1 MKGEDKMKQTI
12 MGIGLIVGVLAGFVP
27 SVDAQTQK
35 KPVDIEACMSWKRVE
50 SPDISPTGRWVT
62 YRIAPMEYN
71 PENTD
76 AKTVHLFDTRT
87 RKEILLDDVENI
99 EFYNSDQALSYQ
111 KADST
116 GNMKTIL
123 MELPSG
129 IKKEWKYKESFRPVN
144 GTPYSVSVTNVPK
157 DTVNHVPSFNR
168 LVVRHLKTGTAFQID
183 SIGYYTLYNEGRSII
198 FVRRQAK
205 GNALCY
211 GPLTG
216 PYQTIYQSAVKKEP
230 VSFSLDTKL
239 MTGEFSIKDSLWYN
253 FSLKKNT
260 CDLVFDRKEVILPA
274 GMELARATLSHSQKF
289 LTMELRPYQEKVN
302 KDKKEE
308 EVKPDKSFEL
318 ELWTWDEYEVPTLQT
333 RGRYFRPQYSKYI
346 YDIASGKLTEV
357 APGHADLLEPDR
369 AEEIHYVLYT
379 DETPYRMQKEWLN
392 EVPFDIYSVNV
403 HTGKKQLV
411 GRSYRTRPK
420 WSMNGKWAVM
430 YDPVAQVWNK
440 FDGTTG
446 KVYNN
451 AQFMAKIDFSTAIPT
466 SYRFIASISTFDYF
480 KKDKL
485 FSRNDKPAFNQKD
498 ERFLK
503 LQVGLP
509 FLSSKRAEFGIG
521 IARIEDKYFQKSV
534 IDFGN
539 DKFDKSRYDLFG
551 GSISFNGSTLN
562 SRQYPT
568 RGYREAL
575 IAQIFIGRERFYP
588 GEGATGNNN
597 KEHHSWL
604 QLSYMK
610 EKYHNMSE
618 HWVLGW
624 YLKALYAS
632 KNFSENYTATMMQA
646 GEFSPTQ
653 HSKLTYNEAF
663 RANQF
668 VGAGI
673 RPIYRLNQMFHLRG
687 EFYGFMPIYPIERNS
702 LNKAYYGK
710 AFSKFEYLGEIS
722 VVCQLPF
729 GDISA
734 YVNHYSSPKREW
746 NVGLSI
752 GWQLFNYR
760 FIE

>member
-1 MKGEDKMKQTI
+1 MHL
-12 MGIGLIVGVLAGFVP
+12 IG
-27 SVDAQTQK
+27 
-35 KPVDIEACMSWKRVE
+35 
-50 SPDISPTGRWVT
+50 
-62 YRIAPMEYN
+62 
-71 PENTD
+71 
-76 AKTVHLFDTRT
+76 
-87 RKEILLDDVENI
+87 
-99 EFYNSDQALSYQ
+99 
-111 KADST
+111 
-116 GNMKTIL
+116 
-123 MELPSG
+123 
-129 IKKEWKYKESFRPVN
+129 
-144 GTPYSVSVTNVPK
+144 
-157 DTVNHVPSFNR
+157 
-168 LVVRHLKTGTAFQID
+168 
-183 SIGYYTLYNEGRSII
+183 
-198 FVRRQAK
+198 
-205 GNALCY
+205 
-211 GPLTG
+211 
-216 PYQTIYQSAVKKEP
+216 
-230 VSFSLDTKL
+230 
-239 MTGEFSIKDSLWYN
+239 
-253 FSLKKNT
+253 
-260 CDLVFDRKEVILPA
+260 
-274 GMELARATLSHSQKF
+274 
-289 LTMELRPYQEKVN
+289 
-302 KDKKEE
+302 
-308 EVKPDKSFEL
+308 
-318 ELWTWDEYEVPTLQT
+318 
-333 RGRYFRPQYSKYI
+333 
-346 YDIASGKLTEV
+346 
-357 APGHADLLEPDR
+357 
-369 AEEIHYVLYT
+369 
-379 DETPYRMQKEWLN
+379 
-392 EVPFDIYSVNV
+392 
-403 HTGKKQLV
+403 
-411 GRSYRTRPK
+411 
-420 WSMNGKWAVM
+420 
-430 YDPVAQVWNK
+430 
-440 FDGTTG
+440 
-446 KVYNN
+446 
-451 AQFMAKIDFSTAIPT
+451 
-466 SYRFIASISTFDYF
+466 SISTFDYF

-485 FSRNDKPAFNQKD
+485 FSRNNKPAFNQKD

-509 FLSSKRAEFGIG
+509 FLSSKRAEFGVG

-562 SRQYPT
+562 SKQYPT

-575 IAQIFIGRERFYP
+575 VAQIFVGKERFYP
-588 GEGATGNNN
+588 GEGSTTSNN
-597 KEHHSWL
+597 KDHHSWL

-646 GEFSPTQ
+646 GEFSPTL

-673 RPIYRLNQMFHLRG
+673 RPIYRLSQMFHLRG
-687 EFYGFMPIYPIERNS
+687 EFYGFMPIYPIEKNS

>member
-1 MKGEDKMKQTI
+1 M
-12 MGIGLIVGVLAGFVP
+12 
-27 SVDAQTQK
+27 
-35 KPVDIEACMSWKRVE
+35 
-50 SPDISPTGRWVT
+50 
-62 YRIAPMEYN
+62 N
-71 PENTD
+71 
-76 AKTVHLFDTRT
+76 
-87 RKEILLDDVENI
+87 
-99 EFYNSDQALSYQ
+99 
-111 KADST
+111 
-116 GNMKTIL
+116 
-123 MELPSG
+123 
-129 IKKEWKYKESFRPVN
+129 
-144 GTPYSVSVTNVPK
+144 
-157 DTVNHVPSFNR
+157 
-168 LVVRHLKTGTAFQID
+168 
-183 SIGYYTLYNEGRSII
+183 
-198 FVRRQAK
+198 
-205 GNALCY
+205 
-211 GPLTG
+211 
-216 PYQTIYQSAVKKEP
+216 
-230 VSFSLDTKL
+230 
-239 MTGEFSIKDSLWYN
+239 
-253 FSLKKNT
+253 
-260 CDLVFDRKEVILPA
+260 LVFVDLY
-274 GMELARATLSHSQKF
+274 ARATAACKGDF
-289 LTMELRPYQEKVN
+289 
-302 KDKKEE
+302 DKL
-308 EVKPDKSFEL
+308 F
-318 ELWTWDEYEVPTLQT
+318 VP
-333 RGRYFRPQYSKYI
+333 FRC
-346 YDIASGKLTEV
+346 IASDV
-357 APGHADLLEPDR
+357 
-369 AEEIHYVLYT
+369 Y
-379 DETPYRMQKEWLN
+379 N
-392 EVPFDIYSVNV
+392 
-403 HTGKKQLV
+403 KKQLV
-411 GRSYRTRPK
+411 MKEGDLGDAVRASMSFPFMFKPIEIDNVLAYDGGIYNNFPTDVMRDDFHPDVIIGSVVSTNPTKPKENDLMSQIENMVMQKTDYSIPDSMGILMTFKYDNVNLMDFQRIDELHDIGYNRTISMMDSIKSRIHRHVNLDNIRLRRMVYRSNFPELRFKNIIIDGANPQQQAYMKKEFHKSDNKEFTYEDLKQGYFRLLSDKMISEIIPHAIYNPEDDTYDLHLK
-420 WSMNGKWAVM
+420 VKLENNFAVRLGGNISTSNSNQI
-430 YDPVAQVWNK
+430 YLGLSYQDLNYYAK
-440 FDGTTG
+440 EFILDGQLG

-451 AQFMAKIDFSTAIPT
+451 VQFMAKIDFATAIPT
-466 SYRFIASISTFDYF
+466 SYRLIGSISTFDYF

-485 FSRNDKPAFNQKD
+485 FSRNNKPAFNQKD

-509 FLSSKRAEFGIG
+509 FLSSKRAEFGVG

-562 SRQYPT
+562 SKQYPT

-575 IAQIFIGRERFYP
+575 VAQIFVGKERFYP
-588 GEGATGNNN
+588 GEGSTTSNN
-597 KEHHSWL
+597 KDHHSWL

-646 GEFSPTQ
+646 GEFSPTL

-673 RPIYRLNQMFHLRG
+673 RPIYRLSQMFHLRG
-687 EFYGFMPIYPIERNS
+687 EFYGFMPIYPIEKNS

-752 GWQLFNYR
+752 GLQLFNYR